1 MSNVKIGST
10 IRNNE
15 SGTEYAVVA
24 VVHDRAT
31 YRNATGR
38 PVSVRLDRIHEDGK
52 VRHRNYNLVTAPAV
66 VDEPA
71 PTTAVG
77 RDPFVS

>member
-1 MSNVKIGST
+1 MSNVKIGSK

-15 SGTEYAVVA
+15 SGVEHEVA
-24 VVHDRAT
+24 MVVHDRAT
-31 YRNATGR
+31 YRNAAGR

-52 VRHRNYNLVTAPAV
+52 VRHRNYNLVAAPAV

-71 PTTAVG
+71 PTTGA
-77 RDPFVS
+77 

>member
-1 MSNVKIGST
+1 MSNVKVGST

-15 SGTEYAVVA
+15 SGLSFQVQGLLTEHAVI
-24 VVHDRAT
+24 
-31 YRNATGR
+31 YSSTGR
-38 PVSVRLDRIHEDGK
+38 SIRVRLDRIHEDGK

-71 PTTAVG
+71 PTTGA
-77 RDPFVS
+77 